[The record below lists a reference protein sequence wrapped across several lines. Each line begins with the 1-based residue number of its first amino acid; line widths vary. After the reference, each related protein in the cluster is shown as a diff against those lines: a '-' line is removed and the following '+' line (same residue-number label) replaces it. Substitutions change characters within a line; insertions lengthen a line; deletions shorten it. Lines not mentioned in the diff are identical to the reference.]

1 MDFSLSAKITKLDE
15 EKRLAFGWF
24 SIIEEGGE
32 PVVDG
37 EGDVIK
43 TEDLEDAAY
52 DFVLNARIAGE
63 NHVRKGVGQLV
74 ESMVFTKEK
83 QETLGIDLGFVGWWG
98 GFFISDDE
106 VWKAVKEGDFESF
119 SIGGT
124 GERKELN
131 G

>member
-1 MDFSLSAKITKLDE
+1 MDFNFTAKIKKIDE

-24 SIIEEGGE
+24 SIIEEAGE
-32 PVVDG
+32 AVVDS

-43 TEDLEDAAY
+43 AQDLEDAAY

-63 NHVRKGVGQLV
+63 NHLRKGVGHLV

-83 QETLGIDLGFVGWWG
+83 QETLGIDLGFIGWWG

-106 VWKAVKEGDFESF
+106 VWKAVKSGEFEAF
-119 SIGGT
+119 SIGGS
-124 GERKELN
+124 GEREEIN
-131 G
+131 A